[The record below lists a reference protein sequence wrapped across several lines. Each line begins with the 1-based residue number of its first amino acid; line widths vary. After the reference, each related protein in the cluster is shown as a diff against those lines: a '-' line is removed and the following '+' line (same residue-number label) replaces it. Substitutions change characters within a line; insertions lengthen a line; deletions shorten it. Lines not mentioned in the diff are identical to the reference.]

1 VDLDPVVLLVAD
13 TEADTEAVAAAEF
26 PDARELAAG
35 ANPVEKDADT
45 AEAMAVENAAMEA
58 MEAMVVIKV
67 VMEVVMAAV
76 EAAVEA
82 AAIVEAM
89 VAVIASQR
97 AAITTN
103 TTHTTEEST
112 TAVDPTS
119 ASVLKS
125 EGDSETASMS
135 KTAMFATN
143 AQKLLSLQRPA
154 ALRRTTP
161 ASEEMSA
168 KILTRSESMPTR
180 ILRMSRDVATR
191 KNQPMPVTDVVL
203 LEPVV
208 SVVKLAAVLAVEQNK
223 SDLIINKLFFNIA

>member
-1 VDLDPVVLLVAD
+1 MVLLVAD

-45 AEAMAVENAAMEA
+45 AEAMAVENAA